1 MKAQPIYVEILIKGS
16 IDDVWRLTQTPDL
29 HRRWDLRFTDIEY
42 LPRPPDAAQP
52 QRFLYATR
60 IGFGLRID
68 GEGESVGRQIAEGSR
83 TSALRFWSSDPKSL
97 IAEGSG
103 YWQYVSAD
111 GGLRFLTRYDYRTR
125 FGRAGAVVDRVLF
138 RPLLGWATAWS
149 FDRLRLWIEAGVDPE
164 TSMERSIVHFAART
178 GLAIIWIYQG
188 LVPKIIW
195 GATSGELATVGAS
208 GLFDGLEHRI
218 VMAAGVSEIFI
229 GVSMLAFWRARVLFP
244 VNLLILALLAA
255 AAAAAEPG
263 LYTRQFNPATLSL
276 AMAALAVIGWVTGA
290 NLPSAARCLRR
301 ERPAP

>member
-42 LPRPPDAAQP
+42 LPRPDPAQP

-103 YWQYVSAD
+103 YWQYVPAD

-149 FDRLRLWIEAGVDPE
+149 FDRLRLWIEAGADPE
-164 TSMERSIVHFAART
+164 TSMQRSVVHFTARS
-178 GLAIIWIYQG
+178 GLAIIWLYQG

-195 GATSGELATVGAS
+195 GATSGELSSVAAS
-208 GLFDGLEHRI
+208 GLFDGLEHLI
-218 VMAAGVSEIFI
+218 VIAAGFGEIVI
-229 GVSMLAFWRARVLFP
+229 GASMLAFWRARILFP
-244 VNLLILALLAA
+244 VNLLILGLLAA

-301 ERPAP
+301 ERPDP